1 MDQQYP
7 DLKLQLR
14 CDMLVGGGTGLFL
27 LVSFFCDLKWVCI

>member
-14 CDMLVGGGTGLFL
+14 CDMLVGGRLVWWDRPFSVSVLFL
-27 LVSFFCDLKWVCI
+27 